1 LWQAAGSWLQQAKD
15 RPNVSVSFGPNQ
27 WADMHGGGTSIYPHC
42 RPQGLYNPDTKTWNV
57 RLFWKPYNNKKPEL
71 LLDSFNLKH
80 ADSAE
85 PTVKKVYLALEEEL
99 QNVKW

>member
-27 WADMHGGGTSIYPHC
+27 WIDMHGGGTCIYPHC
-42 RPQGLYNPDTKTWNV
+42 RPQGLYNPDNKTWNV
-57 RLFWKPYNNKKPEL
+57 RLFWKPDKTKKPEL
-71 LLDSFNLKH
+71 LLDSFNPNH

-85 PTVKKVYLALEEEL
+85 STVKKVYSALKKEL
-99 QNVKW
+99 QRVK